1 MNEIDNIAQ
10 KVVAKSNIVVPKII
24 AWSLIILTLLIVS
37 YITYNYEANRKDPH
51 ALQVIERH
59 YNDSLKKSYDEII
72 KTAKR
77 DSSDRVKEISILK
90 DSINSL
96 QQQIN
101 QNDADIQDAQTQYV
115 FKIKHI
121 NTLSTDSLAKFFTN
135 RFGRNKQ

>member
-101 QNDADIQDAQTQYV
+101 QNDADIQYV

>member
-1 MNEIDNIAQ
+1 MNEIDNVAQ
-10 KVVAKSNIVVPKII
+10 TVAAKSTKLAPKII
-24 AWSLIILTLLIVS
+24 GWSIIILVLLIVS
-37 YITYNYEANRKDPH
+37 YFVFNYEANRKDPH

-72 KTAKR
+72 KVAKR
-77 DSSDRVKEISILK
+77 DSVERVKEISILK
-90 DSINSL
+90 YSIYSL

-115 FKIKHI
+115 FKIKRI